1 MFFFMRKTEKQ
12 TFAKSVF
19 FCLYITIFSGGCQEE
34 NKKRGEPFQNDSP
47 PFFKVQDFSEG
58 QFIPVPEYGGLLPAL
73 ISEGRY

>member
-47 PFFKVQDFSEG
+47 LFLKFRIFQNGSLSLYLNTVDFC
-58 QFIPVPEYGGLLPAL
+58 PL
-73 ISEGRY
+73 